1 MTRNV
6 TDWLGFPQTAMQR
19 KEISLE
25 QVFEGILDEESEKEF
40 SDGKRIDFF
49 MNSFKDALDD
59 YENRSEPDLLA
70 VVDPIA
76 GSPGDGEIGA
86 DG

>member
-6 TDWLGFPQTAMQR
+6 TDWLGFPQTALQR

-25 QVFEGILDEESEKEF
+25 QVFDGIMEDENEKDFQE
-40 SDGKRIDFF
+40 GKRIDFF

-59 YENRSEPDLLA
+59 YENRS
-70 VVDPIA
+70 
-76 GSPGDGEIGA
+76 DGGMGME
-86 DG
+86 